1 MAWLELISHWSFAPL
16 ASVALAHATAIASS
30 SPFLWYVTRTM
41 GVAAY
46 VALSLSVILGMLRT
60 VARKASERVSW
71 VVDELHQFIATLS
84 GVAVLGHLLALKFD
98 DFLPFSFFQLIL
110 PFGETYKAF
119 ATALGVFALYGMVAL
134 LFSSWLRRRMR
145 YSWWRVIHYLS
156 FVTFGVV
163 TAHGWLV
170 GSDSG
175 EPWMRAIYASAT
187 SAILFLILVRFFVG
201 APSVSAS
208 SSAS

>member
-1 MAWLELISHWSFAPL
+1 MAWLEPISHWSIGTL
-16 ASVALAHATAIASS
+16 ASLRLAHAVAVASS

-71 VVDELHQFIATLS
+71 VVDELHQFIATLT
-84 GVAVLGHLLALKFD
+84 GFLVLGHLLALYFD
-98 DFLPFSFFQLIL
+98 SFLPFSLINL
-110 PFGETYKAF
+110 LFPLGEPYKQPGTAFGV
-119 ATALGVFALYGMVAL
+119 LALYGLAL
-134 LFSSWLRRRMR
+134 VLLSSWLRRRIR
-145 YSWWRVIHYLS
+145 YSWWRAIHYVS
-156 FVTFGVV
+156 FLTFLVV
-163 TAHGWLV
+163 TAHGWLT

-175 EPWMRAIYASAT
+175 EPWMRAIYAGAT
-187 SAILFLILVRFFVG
+187 SAVLFLILVRFFVG
-201 APSVSAS
+201 APSVSTS